1 LALVTVVGTARA
13 PPKWLSADA
22 ILTVSINNLW

>member
-1 LALVTVVGTARA
+1 VTVAGTARA
-13 PPKWLSADA
+13 PPKWLSADD